1 MFYRILQTQFSTF
14 RKYCGKQL
22 CLTENI
28 LSSCLAALSVLPN
41 ADSSFALDGT
51 LVGALAGIGITAG
64 ISCGLLYRRI
74 HSREEQHRVQSQN
87 SEAQLRALLTMT
99 DDAVLV
105 LDSLGIIRSVNVA
118 AEELFSITGKEFEGL
133 ELTQFIPQPLCLG
146 ELTRRGP
153 VSFESIAMRPGGQHV
168 KVEVFLSQVE
178 LTNSTSYL
186 VLIHEKDMQ
195 AASVPAPKS
204 DITAPVSKYCH
215 ELNNQL
221 TGIIGNLSLILM
233 AGEQD
238 AATHQRAKSA
248 KKNAL
253 RAQEITSKLQS
264 LTKNDDT
271 PEGDIDTTPAP
282 GTIVQ
287 MPNLVAPATPAKKQP
302 RVLVLDD
309 EEAIC
314 GLVCTALSSMGYDV
328 TEATSVPAALLACEQ
343 AMKTGRRYQV
353 VISDLSLPGDLSGDE
368 AVARL
373 RKIDPEI
380 KAIISSGYDSDPI
393 MSHYR
398 DHGFN
403 GAISKPYELTELNRV
418 VREVVTGGSKQES
431 SRSTSTESRKSKV

>member
-1 MFYRILQTQFSTF
+1 M
-14 RKYCGKQL
+14 
-22 CLTENI
+22 
-28 LSSCLAALSVLPN
+28 
-41 ADSSFALDGT
+41 
-51 LVGALAGIGITAG
+51 GALAGIGIIAG
-64 ISCGLLYRRI
+64 ISCGILYRRI
-74 HSREEQHRVQSQN
+74 HTREEQHRVQSQN

-118 AEELFSITGKEFEGL
+118 AEELFSISGKEFEGL

-153 VSFESIAMRPGGQHV
+153 VSFESIAMRPGGHHV

-195 AASVPAPKS
+195 AAPAPAPKS

-238 AATHQRAKSA
+238 ASTHQRAKSA

-264 LTKNDDT
+264 LTKNEDT
-271 PEGDIDTTPAP
+271 SEEIDTTPAP

-287 MPNLVAPATPAKKQP
+287 MPIPGTPENPAKRQP

-393 MSHYR
+393 MSHFR
-398 DHGFN
+398 DHGFH

-418 VREVVTGGSKQES
+418 VREVVTGGSETK
-431 SRSTSTESRKSKV
+431 KFA